1 MSRRRGLL
9 SAARIKTD
17 GATHPLP
24 CGLATNIENDADDAG
39 KKKKKKKKNARST
52 LSTGGGQRGK
62 GGKRAWFYLSLSPR
76 KGEIMWSKRKKSVE
90 ISLSLFAKEFLRA
103 DVQTDDGTQKCDIF
117 YDSIY
122 ETCALRFIECLLF
135 YVCILSLSRGARDDT
150 RLSRSSIPTRY
161 FIADDAWSTSKTA
174 RTRYLTRQRIVAFDP
189 PIEHH
194 FWGSNPCFLAFAPR

>member
-90 ISLSLFAKEFLRA
+90 NIFELIRKGVFA
-103 DVQTDDGTQKCDIF
+103 
-117 YDSIY
+117 
-122 ETCALRFIECLLF
+122 
-135 YVCILSLSRGARDDT
+135 RGCPD
-150 RLSRSSIPTRY
+150 
-161 FIADDAWSTSKTA
+161 
-174 RTRYLTRQRIVAFDP
+174 
-189 PIEHH
+189 
-194 FWGSNPCFLAFAPR
+194 